1 MSSESEIRKAEQQLN
16 DSWRNWSVGAVLVTV
31 LCLLVLYLSLTG
43 KIDHDLFGPAT
54 VGSAIGLLASVLV
67 IRQYLKTK

>member
-31 LCLLVLYLSLTG
+31 LCLLVLYLSLAG
-43 KIDHDLFGPAT
+43 KIGHDLFGPAT
-54 VGSAIGLLASVLV
+54 VGSVIGLLASVWL